1 MIGLYYKEGVKW
13 LDLEEEEEKDYLVTR
28 FGMLRY
34 QGEIPIEVKDRYLT
48 HLGVGLVRNFMQRLR
63 GGDFYLKVERWNEGH
78 ACYNYY
84 LGLNSLDNTHPFL
97 TTCGTNKL
105 RYFDAYWFK
114 HIVENA
120 VRHYIAEGEVIAGV
134 LLWGGGIKIKGAV
147 RTYDY
152 HAKLRVMID
161 ISSTYLPIAFDD
173 VRRLMKGRNRIT
185 SVTWANMK
193 IIMVNDLP
201 IEEI

>member
-1 MIGLYYKEGVKW
+1 MIGLYYEEGIKW
-13 LDLEEEEEKDYLVTR
+13 LDLDEDEKDYLVAR
-28 FGMLRY
+28 FGMFRY
-34 QGEIPIEVKDRYLT
+34 HGEIPVEIKDRYLT

-63 GGDFYLKVERWNEGH
+63 AGDFYLKIERWYKGH
-78 ACYNYY
+78 VCYNYY

-97 TTCGTNKL
+97 TICGTNKP
-105 RYFDAYWFK
+105 RYFEAYWFK

-120 VRHYIAEGEVIAGV
+120 VNHYIGEGEAIAGV
-134 LLWGGGIKIKGAV
+134 LLWGGGIKIRGTV

-161 ISSTYLPIAFDD
+161 TSGTYLPIAIDD
-173 VRRLMKGRNRIT
+173 TRRLMKGRSRIT
-185 SVTWANMK
+185 SVTWANRK

-201 IEEI
+201 IEET

>member
-1 MIGLYYKEGVKW
+1 MIGLYYKEGIKW
-13 LDLEEEEEKDYLVTR
+13 LDLEEEEKDYLVAR

-63 GGDFYLKVERWNEGH
+63 SGDFYLKIERWGKGH
-78 ACYNYY
+78 VCYNYY
-84 LGLNSLDNTHPFL
+84 LGLNSLDNTYLFL
-97 TTCGTNKL
+97 TTCGTNKP
-105 RYFDAYWFK
+105 RYFEAYWFK

-120 VRHYIAEGEVIAGV
+120 VNHYIGEGEAIAGV
-134 LLWGGGIKIKGAV
+134 LLWGGKIKIRGTM

-161 ISSTYLPIAFDD
+161 TGGTYLPIAIDD
-173 VRRLMKGRNRIT
+173 IRRLMKGRWRIK
-185 SVTWANMK
+185 SVIWANRE
-193 IIMVNDLP
+193 IIRANDFP

>member
-1 MIGLYYKEGVKW
+1 MIGLYYKEGIKW
-13 LDLEEEEEKDYLVTR
+13 LDLEEKDYLVSR

-34 QGEIPIEVKDRYLT
+34 QGEIPIEVKDHYLT

-63 GGDFYLKVERWNEGH
+63 GGNFYLKVERWSKGH
-78 ACYNYY
+78 VCYNYY
-84 LGLNSLDNTHPFL
+84 LGLDSLDNTHPFL

-120 VRHYIAEGEVIAGV
+120 VNHYIGEGEAIAGV
-134 LLWGGGIKIKGAV
+134 LLWGGGIKIKGAR
-147 RTYDY
+147 RTYNY
-152 HAKLRVMID
+152 HAQLRIMID
-161 ISSTYLPIAFDD
+161 TSSTYLPIAIDD
-173 VRRLMKGRNRIT
+173 VRRLMKGRWRIT
-185 SVTWANMK
+185 SATWANRK
-193 IIMVNDLP
+193 IIMVDDLP